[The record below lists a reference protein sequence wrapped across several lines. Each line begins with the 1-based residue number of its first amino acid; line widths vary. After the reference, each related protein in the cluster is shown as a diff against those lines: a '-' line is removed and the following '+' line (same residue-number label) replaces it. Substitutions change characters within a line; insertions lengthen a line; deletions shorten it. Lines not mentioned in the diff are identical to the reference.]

1 MPVIASDNRWTLG
14 PGRRARRVR
23 VHSRLVANSAEA
35 VVDAA
40 VAGLGIARVLSYQAE
55 RALAAGK
62 LVRVLTDDEGEEVP
76 VSILHRE
83 ARLPQLKV
91 QAFVTF
97 ATERLR
103 KRLKGKP
110 P

>member
-1 MPVIASDNRWTLG
+1 
-14 PGRRARRVR
+14 
-23 VHSRLVANSAEA
+23 

-55 RALAAGK
+55 GALAAGK
-62 LVRVLTDDEGEEVP
+62 LLKVLAEYEGEHVP

-91 QAFVTF
+91 QTFVAF
-97 ATERLR
+97 AAERLR
-103 KRLKGKP
+103 KRLKARLP
-110 P
+110 